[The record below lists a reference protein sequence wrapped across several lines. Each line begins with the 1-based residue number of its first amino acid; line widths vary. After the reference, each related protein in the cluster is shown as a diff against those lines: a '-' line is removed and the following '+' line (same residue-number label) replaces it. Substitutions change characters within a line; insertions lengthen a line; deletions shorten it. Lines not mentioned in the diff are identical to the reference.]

1 MARLLNGFVKS
12 RHFPTGTVIQ
22 TVNNTYNSDGSDGI
36 VGSTFTRFIKSGAYN
51 WKAQI
56 DNVGASNHVLIM
68 STFVGSNYRDTAGG
82 DFEVGG
88 GWGFFR
94 EIADGT
100 ITAICEP
107 STQGFNMHTQNA
119 SSANYLG
126 YRSWLKQITLT
137 WLDESPGT
145 GTNIYYLGGKAT
157 AAGSQNVSV
166 SSASSHDPFRMTLQE
181 IKR

>member
-1 MARLLNGFVKS
+1 MARLLSKALTAND
-12 RHFPTGTVIQ
+12 FPTGTIIQ
-22 TVNNTYNSDGSDGI
+22 IVNNTYNSDGSDGI
-36 VGSTFTRFIKSGAYN
+36 VGSTFTRFIKSGEYN

-82 DFEVGG
+82 DFDVGG

-137 WLDESPGT
+137 WLDEAPGP